1 MTHPEPHPRVRL
13 ENVSVRFRMSYDKTY
28 SMRATLGELKRRMFD
43 HWRPTEFVALDGVSV
58 EIGEG
63 EVLGVIGPNGSGKT
77 TLLRTIMGI
86 YQPDEGRVQVQGRVS
101 AVLALGTGFDL
112 SLSGIDNVRLN
123 GMMLGHSLE
132 EINRKLPAILEF
144 ADIGDFVNTP
154 MKYYST
160 GMVSRLSFATVVA
173 MEPDIL
179 LVDEMLSVGDLAFAE
194 KSARAMRSMLE
205 QASCQVIVSHD
216 LDTIE
221 RICTRSIWML
231 GGRIEADGSPREVR
245 QEYERYVAENP
256 EPAGAGLLT
265 PTPPPPEGES
275 PYAPRNQ
282 AYDSA

>member
-1 MTHPEPHPRVRL
+1 
-13 ENVSVRFRMSYDKTY
+13 MSYDKTR
-28 SMRATLGELKRRMFD
+28 SMRGTLGELRRRIVD
-43 HWRPTEFVALDGVSV
+43 HWRPTEFLALDGVSL
-58 EIGEG
+58 EIGKG

-77 TLLRTIMGI
+77 TLLRMIMGI
-86 YQPDEGRVQVQGRVS
+86 YHPDEGRVEVRGRVS

-112 SLSGIDNVRLN
+112 NLSGVDNVRLN

-160 GMVSRLSFATVVA
+160 GMISRLSFATVVA

-194 KSARAMRSMLE
+194 KSASAMRALLA

-231 GGRIEADGSPREVR
+231 GGRIMADGMPGEVR
-245 QEYERYVAENP
+245 REYERYVAEHP
-256 EPAGAGLLT
+256 EPAGAGLLR
-265 PTPPPPEGES
+265 TPPAPAEGEG
-275 PYAPRNQ
+275 PYAPRNT